1 MRKNILLCVDLET
14 LLLNDA
20 LPVVGVPYYGIL
32 RCKTP
37 SEGSLFA
44 NEYSFEQI
52 KKATGTKA
60 QRNPIV
66 FEGGCINV
74 HRLADGQMR
83 PEFARPRFSPDYT
96 FRDFCLAASQE
107 LQTIARLFEEEA
119 SEE

>member
-1 MRKNILLCVDLET
+1 MRKNVLLCVDLET

-37 SEGSLFA
+37 SEGRLFA
-44 NEYSFEQI
+44 NEYSFKQV
-52 KKATGTKA
+52 KKGNGTKPR
-60 QRNPIV
+60 RNPIV
-66 FEGGCINV
+66 FEGSCINV

-83 PEFARPRFSPDYT
+83 PEFARPRFYPDFT

-107 LQTIARLFEEEA
+107 LQTIARLLGDEA
-119 SEE
+119 SEK